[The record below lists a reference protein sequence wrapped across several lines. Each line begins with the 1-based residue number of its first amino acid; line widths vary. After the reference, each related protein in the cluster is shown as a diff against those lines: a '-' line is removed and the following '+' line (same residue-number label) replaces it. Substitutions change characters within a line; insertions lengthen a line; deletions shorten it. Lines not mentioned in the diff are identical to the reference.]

1 MSDVFL
7 QTITSFDFGKQ
18 TSSITKN
25 EAPLV
30 KMLMLSTSTTITFIM
45 LLSYEF
51 TFMYRKVTLSVAYA
65 HFKSFLPS
73 LVNLVRLLR
82 DVSRYAQVC
91 LKCKIELVILK
102 GICLKN
108 DYP

>member
-1 MSDVFL
+1 M
-7 QTITSFDFGKQ
+7 
-18 TSSITKN
+18 
-25 EAPLV
+25 A
-30 KMLMLSTSTTITFIM
+30 MLMLSTSTTITLIM

-51 TFMYRKVTLSVAYA
+51 TFMYRKVTLSVVYT

-73 LVNLVRLLR
+73 VTNLVWLLR
-82 DVSRYAQVC
+82 DVSRNAQVC
-91 LKCKIELVILK
+91 LKYKNELVNLK